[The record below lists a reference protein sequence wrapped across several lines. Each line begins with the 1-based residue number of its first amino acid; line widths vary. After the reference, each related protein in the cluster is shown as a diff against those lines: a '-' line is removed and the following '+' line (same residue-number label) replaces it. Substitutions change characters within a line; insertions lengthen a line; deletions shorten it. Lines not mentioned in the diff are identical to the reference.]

1 VEPPGAVSVGI
12 VDIVEFHGAHLLSKN
27 IFYHRGGGSSRRISL
42 TQPAAADTMDP
53 AIIRRIFPMANEE
66 LLNEEEISILSLTDE
81 EGNEVEFE
89 LIDSVDFEGKEY
101 LILLPPEEEAS
112 EVVILEVEP
121 HKDGSE
127 SYLTVDDERVLN
139 EVFAVFKERFA
150 EFFTFEE

>member
-1 VEPPGAVSVGI
+1 
-12 VDIVEFHGAHLLSKN
+12 
-27 IFYHRGGGSSRRISL
+27 
-42 TQPAAADTMDP
+42 
-53 AIIRRIFPMANEE
+53 MANEE

-89 LIDSVDFEGKEY
+89 LIDSVDFEGVEY

-121 HKDGSE
+121 HTDGTE

-139 EVFAVFKERFA
+139 EVFNVFKERFA
-150 EFFTFEE
+150 DFFTFEE

>member
-1 VEPPGAVSVGI
+1 
-12 VDIVEFHGAHLLSKN
+12 
-27 IFYHRGGGSSRRISL
+27 
-42 TQPAAADTMDP
+42 
-53 AIIRRIFPMANEE
+53 MANEE

-89 LIDSVDFEGKEY
+89 LIDSVDFEGVEY

-121 HKDGSE
+121 HTDGTE

-139 EVFAVFKERFA
+139 EVFQVFKERFA
-150 EFFTFEE
+150 DFFTFEE